1 MFNTHNKL
9 LHIGLLA
16 AMPEELGE
24 IIQNLKNLKSK
35 KYGDFEI
42 FTGEW
47 INSSNCTI
55 LISVAWSGWGKVSAA
70 RATTRLISNIISD
83 LKVNLI
89 IFTGVAGAVDSRLK
103 QWDIVVSEAVIQH
116 DFDARPLFEKFVI
129 PSINKKKIYAKKDLL
144 DNFYSILNKNINK
157 DNHEI
162 FGSVYKGL
170 IATGDMFIS
179 DKNKLKLLSKEI
191 PKLLAVEMEG
201 GSFAQVA
208 YQENIDWI
216 IVRVISDTSD
226 DSAPEEFNSFLSQYK
241 SKSWDLIKL
250 FLNSKKFSSQI
261 IK

>member
-1 MFNTHNKL
+1 M
-9 LHIGLLA
+9 
-16 AMPEELGE
+16 
-24 IIQNLKNLKSK
+24 
-35 KYGDFEI
+35 
-42 FTGEW
+42 
-47 INSSNCTI
+47 
-55 LISVAWSGWGKVSAA
+55 
-70 RATTRLISNIISD
+70 
-83 LKVNLI
+83 
-89 IFTGVAGAVDSRLK
+89 
-103 QWDIVVSEAVIQH
+103 
-116 DFDARPLFEKFVI
+116 
-129 PSINKKKIYAKKDLL
+129 
-144 DNFYSILNKNINK
+144 
-157 DNHEI
+157 
-162 FGSVYKGL
+162 YKGL

-179 DKNKLKLLSKEI
+179 NKDKLKLLSVEI